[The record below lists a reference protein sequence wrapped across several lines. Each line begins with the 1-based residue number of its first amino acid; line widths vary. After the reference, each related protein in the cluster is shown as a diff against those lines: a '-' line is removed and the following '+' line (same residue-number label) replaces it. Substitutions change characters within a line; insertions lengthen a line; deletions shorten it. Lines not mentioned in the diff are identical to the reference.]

1 MKYMLLVCGDDTAD
15 ASGMTPVEPWVEE
28 LGDRGVRL
36 HGHRLTLPSD
46 AVTVRVRDGEV
57 LRTDGPFAETKEY
70 VAGFDVLEC
79 DSLEEAVEAAA
90 RHPVAAIGAMEV
102 RPFWEDEDAEGEIR
116 RLDAELTAAA
126 AETFPLATG
135 HEQHGI
141 DALRKAVD
149 AMFASV
155 TGPVTREVLEF
166 RVHVDESIAFGHA
179 LLRMR
184 ATRTD
189 GDPLDEVMR
198 VTTGYRNIGPR
209 WVIVH
214 EHVSAALETGCRPP
228 ISCPNARPACSACS
242 TSCSTRGTRP
252 RPAPIGSV
260 PTCAPR
266 RSGWPVSWPG
276 SCRTSPRCSA
286 CSRSCCR
293 TMPAGPRGW
302 TRPAIR

>member
-15 ASGMTPVEPWVEE
+15 ASGMPPVEPWVED

-36 HGHRLTLPSD
+36 HGHRLALPSD

-79 DSLEEAVEAAA
+79 GSLEEAVEAAA
-90 RHPVAAIGAMEV
+90 RHPVATIGAMEV
-102 RPFWEDEDAEGEIR
+102 RPFWEDDDAEGGIR

-126 AETFPLATG
+126 RERDVDRLLACYAPDVEAFHLTTG

-141 DALRKAVD
+141 EAVRKEVEGV
-149 AMFASV
+149 FAAV
-155 TGPVTREVLEF
+155 TGPVTREVLEL

-179 LLRMR
+179 LVRTR

-189 GDPLDEVMR
+189 GEPLDDVVR
-198 VTTGYRNIGPR
+198 VTTGYRDLGPR

-214 EHVSAALETGCRPP
+214 EHVSVALEGRP
-228 ISCPNARPACSACS
+228 
-242 TSCSTRGTRP
+242 
-252 RPAPIGSV
+252 
-260 PTCAPR
+260 
-266 RSGWPVSWPG
+266 
-276 SCRTSPRCSA
+276 
-286 CSRSCCR
+286 
-293 TMPAGPRGW
+293 
-302 TRPAIR
+302 